1 LAKLKNGV
9 KAPALKKQNS
19 SAEESNGGK
28 KNVVIPCKRRLERAQ
43 EIEQR
48 TANSK
53 YNTYNTGP
61 IKTGINQRCAPA

>member
-28 KNVVIPCKRRLERAQ
+28 KKRRNPLQAQ
-43 EIEQR
+43 
-48 TANSK
+48 A
-53 YNTYNTGP
+53 
-61 IKTGINQRCAPA
+61 